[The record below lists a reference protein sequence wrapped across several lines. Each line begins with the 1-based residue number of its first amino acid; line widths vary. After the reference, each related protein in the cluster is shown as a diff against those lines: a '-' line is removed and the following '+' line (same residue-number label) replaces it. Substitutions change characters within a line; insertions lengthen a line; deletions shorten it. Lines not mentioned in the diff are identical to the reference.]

1 MPHHQE
7 RTRANGA
14 TRASTASTASTGAS
28 ANVAHFAINADDLP
42 RARRFYEQ
50 VFGWRFEA
58 WGPPG
63 FLQIMTGTDREP
75 GIRGAMQKRR
85 ELVAGQ
91 PTLGFECSVAVQ
103 DVDAV
108 AAAVVANGGTILIP
122 RTLIPTV
129 GHLIFVRDTEG
140 NVVGAMQYDPT
151 AQDEI

>member
-1 MPHHQE
+1 MPQRQE
-7 RTRANGA
+7 RQAAGSARSAGHAANI
-14 TRASTASTASTGAS
+14 
-28 ANVAHFAINADDLP
+28 AHFAINADDVN

-63 FLQIMTGTDREP
+63 FLQVVTGTDRQP
-75 GIRGAMQKRR
+75 GIRGALQKRR

-91 PTLGFECSVAVQ
+91 PTIGYECSVAVH

-140 NVVGAMQYDPT
+140 NVVGAMQYDPN